1 MISVLNMTMAS
12 GADPPTLAELREAA
26 ATHPLVLICD
36 HDAIADG
43 LVAKLRQALPAH
55 RIVALTVA
63 SMSPDAGELIEQVLA
78 AGMIPLIT
86 VQDVRL
92 AVRLTSWLSAEVTL
106 GSSGEV
112 RAA

>member
-1 MISVLNMTMAS
+1 MISVLNATLAAA
-12 GADPPTLAELREAA
+12 ADPPSLAKLRAAA

-43 LVAKLRQALPAH
+43 VVAKLRQALPAH

-63 SMSPDAGELIEQVLA
+63 SMSPDARELIQQVLA
-78 AGMIPLIT
+78 ADMIPLIMI
-86 VQDVRL
+86 QDVRL

-106 GSSGEV
+106 GPSGGV
-112 RAA
+112 QAA

>member
-1 MISVLNMTMAS
+1 MIAILNVTMAS
-12 GADPPTLAELREAA
+12 VADPPSLAALREAA
-26 ATHPLVLICD
+26 ATRPLVLVCD

-43 LVAKLRQALPAH
+43 VMAKLRRALPAH

-63 SMSPDAGELIEQVLA
+63 SMSVDARELIEQVLV
-78 AGMIPLIT
+78 AGMIPLIAI
-86 VQDVRL
+86 QDVRL

>member
-1 MISVLNMTMAS
+1 MIAVLNVTLAS
-12 GADPPTLAELREAA
+12 VADPPSLAALREVA

-43 LVAKLRQALPAH
+43 VVAKLRRALPVH

-63 SMSPDAGELIEQVLA
+63 SMSPDARELIEQVLVT
-78 AGMIPLIT
+78 GMIPLIT
-86 VQDVRL
+86 MQDVRL